1 MVKKNNPIWLIKN
14 AQLDRCAQV
23 ALAKDIVKKASK
35 NREDLKAANRFF
47 FKKNYKLCLWI
58 ALIFHL
64 LFKKYNNNND

>member
-23 ALAKDIVKKASK
+23 ALDKDIVKKASK

-47 FKKNYKLCLWI
+47 FKKKTTSY
-58 ALIFHL
+58 A
-64 LFKKYNNNND
+64 YG